1 MKRLA
6 TVLMISALA
15 AVGLQPIGSAQSTP
29 QRIAS
34 TYRPGYWQPL
44 GRVNPN
50 RSIQVTIMNRSK
62 EALKYSLL
70 NNLVDKSIAP
80 GSSAHVNFS
89 APLFLNLNASGSQ
102 GLGAKLLTEG
112 NRVVVDVYG
121 TPTPGFRV
129 VNIDDAGSIYLY

>member
-1 MKRLA
+1 MKRMA
-6 TVLMISALA
+6 TVLMIA
-15 AVGLQPIGSAQSTP
+15 AIASVSLSPINSAQSAP
-29 QRIAS
+29 RIAA

-50 RSIQVTIMNRSK
+50 RSIQVTVINRSK
-62 EALKYSLL
+62 GSLKYSLL
-70 NNLVDKSIAP
+70 NNLSDKSIAP
-80 GSSAHVNFS
+80 GSSAQLNFS

-112 NRVVVDVYG
+112 NSVVVDVYG

-129 VNIDDAGSIYLY
+129 VNIDAVGGIYLY

>member
-6 TVLMISALA
+6 AVLMISAIA
-15 AVGLQPIGSAQSTP
+15 AVGLSPTKSAQSAP
-29 QRIAS
+29 QRIAA

-50 RSIQVTIMNRSK
+50 RSIQVTIMNRSR

-70 NNLVDKSIAP
+70 NNLADKSIAP
-80 GSSAHVNFS
+80 GSSAQMSFS

-102 GLGAKLLTEG
+102 GLGAKLLTVG
-112 NRVVVDVYG
+112 NNVVVDVYG

-129 VNIDDAGSIYLY
+129 VNIDGAGSIYLY

>member
-1 MKRLA
+1 MKPIA
-6 TVLMISALA
+6 TALMIA
-15 AVGLQPIGSAQSTP
+15 AIASVGLSPISTAQSAP
-29 QRIAS
+29 RIAA

-50 RSIQVTIMNRSK
+50 QSVQVTVINRSK
-62 EALKYSLL
+62 EPLKYSLL
-70 NNLVDKSIAP
+70 KNLADKSIAP
-80 GSSAHVNFS
+80 GSSAQLKFS

-112 NRVVVDVYG
+112 NRVVVDVSG

-129 VNIDDAGSIYLY
+129 VNIDAAGGIYLY